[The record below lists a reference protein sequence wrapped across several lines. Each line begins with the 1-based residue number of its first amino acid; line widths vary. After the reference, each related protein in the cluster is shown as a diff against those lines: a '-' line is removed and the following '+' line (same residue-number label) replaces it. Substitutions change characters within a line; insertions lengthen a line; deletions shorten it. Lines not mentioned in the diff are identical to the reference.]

1 MREPRSGLAPL
12 LLLVGLLVGP
22 SAPAL
27 ADAAAEYEKAA
38 STILCDCGCHP
49 QSVADCTCGRAAEM
63 RTEIHA
69 LVDGGMTG
77 DAVIAS
83 YVERYGDKIRIAPT
97 ARGFN
102 LLAWLGP
109 FALLLAGVGGVT
121 WLVLRLSRSAA
132 SAAANAAPIA
142 PPPADDAY
150 LARLR
155 REVEERL

>member
-1 MREPRSGLAPL
+1 LREPRSRPAL
-12 LLLVGLLVGP
+12 LLLVGLLLAA

-27 ADAAAEYEKAA
+27 AAPADEYGKAA

-63 RTEIHA
+63 RAEIQA

-83 YVERYGDKIRIAPT
+83 YVERFGDKIRIAPT

-109 FALLLAGVGGVT
+109 LALLVVGAASVT
-121 WLVLRLSRSAA
+121 WLVRRLSRSAHG
-132 SAAANAAPIA
+132 AAQEPAPLAPTAA
-142 PPPADDAY
+142 DEAY
-150 LARLR
+150 VARLR

>member
-1 MREPRSGLAPL
+1 MREPRSSLLPL
-12 LLLVGLLVGP
+12 LLLLGMLVAP
-22 SAPAL
+22 PAL
-27 ADAAAEYEKAA
+27 ADEASEYGKAA

-63 RTEIHA
+63 RSEVLTM
-69 LVDGGMTG
+69 VQGGMTG

-97 ARGFN
+97 ASGFN

-109 FALLLAGVGGVT
+109 LALLLGGACGVT
-121 WLVLRLSRSAA
+121 WLVRRLSRSAA
-132 SAAANAAPIA
+132 SAAADAAAPVPA
-142 PPPADDAY
+142 ADDAY

>member
-1 MREPRSGLAPL
+1 MPEPRPALAL
-12 LLLVGLLVGP
+12 QLLVGVLLAA

-27 ADAAAEYEKAA
+27 AAPADEFQTAA

-63 RTEIHA
+63 RSEIQA
-69 LVDGGMTG
+69 LIDGGMTG
-77 DAVIAS
+77 DAVVAS

-97 ARGFN
+97 ASGFN

-109 FALLLAGVGGVT
+109 LVLLVLGAAGVT
-121 WLVLRLSRSAA
+121 WLAKRLSRSAA
-132 SAAANAAPIA
+132 AAAHEPA
-142 PPPADDAY
+142 PPAPPVVDEAY